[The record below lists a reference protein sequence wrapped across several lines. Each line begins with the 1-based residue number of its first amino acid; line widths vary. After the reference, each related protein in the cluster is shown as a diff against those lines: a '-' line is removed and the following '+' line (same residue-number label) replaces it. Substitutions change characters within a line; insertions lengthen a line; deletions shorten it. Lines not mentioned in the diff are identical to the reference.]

1 MGQGAKLQYVP
12 DAEQNST
19 LAGGRSYS
27 LMEVE
32 HTISDGASG
41 QFPNAVRDVKRPRGR
56 APKRHV
62 SCVRNGF
69 MVSLPTKSA
78 WKPPMIN
85 QSIKVDID
93 KNAQGGIRTRDLW
106 IARVL

>member
-1 MGQGAKLQYVP
+1 
-12 DAEQNST
+12 
-19 LAGGRSYS
+19 
-27 LMEVE
+27 MEVE

-41 QFPNAVRDVKRPRGR
+41 QLPNAVRDVKRPRGR
-56 APKRHV
+56 ATKRHV